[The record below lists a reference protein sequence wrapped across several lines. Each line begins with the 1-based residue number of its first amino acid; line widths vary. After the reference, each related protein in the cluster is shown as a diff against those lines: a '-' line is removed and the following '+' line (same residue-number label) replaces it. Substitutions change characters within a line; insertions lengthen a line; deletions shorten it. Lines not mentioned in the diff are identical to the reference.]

1 MSEREQGMT
10 NEVGQEFKFYAFI
23 SYNSKDTEWGKRVQR
38 KLEHYR
44 MPSTLC
50 RERGWKRT
58 PIRPVFFA
66 PTDIQPGGLSDEL
79 KERLRASKNLIV
91 ICSPHSAQSEWVG
104 KEIEYFHS
112 LGRTDHIHFFIVD
125 GVPHS
130 GNPDTECFNPIVE
143 QLGLPE
149 ILGANIHEKNY
160 RWPWMN
166 KERAYV
172 QLVSKLLGVEF
183 DSIWQRHKRR
193 LITRLIT
200 WTVAAIAMLAA
211 LAWVWIS
218 SQPFDARVALNE
230 VSFNNDQLPP
240 LEESVV
246 TLTLDN
252 ETKVD
257 TIHAMGQ
264 SALFTNI
271 PHRFLGHQVHITF
284 AEPQHDP
291 PRYLPIDTAI
301 VLKREMVLDIR
312 RDPMYYGN
320 VRFLLRDLRNEVCIP
335 NTQIEI
341 DGHPVTSDQEGLVTL
356 FIPLEQQKPYY
367 IVKAPFPLVDD
378 TIHMPSGENDVIQ
391 KR

>member
-1 MSEREQGMT
+1 MEEREQELK
-10 NEVGQEFKFYAFI
+10 NEMGQEFKFYAFI
-23 SYNSKDTEWGKRVQR
+23 SYNQKDTEWGKRVQR

-130 GNPDTECFNPIVE
+130 GDPDTECFNPVVKK
-143 QLGLPE
+143 LGMPE
-149 ILGANIHEKNY
+149 ILGANVNEQNY
-160 RWPWMN
+160 RWPWLN
-166 KERAYV
+166 RERAYV

-193 LITRLIT
+193 LVRR
-200 WTVAAIAMLAA
+200 AIAWILGAIAVLAA
-211 LAWVWIS
+211 LIWVWVAN
-218 SQPFDARVALNE
+218 QPFDAHVGLNE
-230 VSFNNDQLPP
+230 ATVHNEQLPP
-240 LEESVV
+240 LHDAVV

-257 TIHAMGQ
+257 TINALDQ
-264 SALFTNI
+264 AALFANI
-271 PHRFLGHQVHITF
+271 PHQYLGQEAHITF
-284 AEPQHDP
+284 AAPDF
-291 PRYLPIDTAI
+291 LPVDTT
-301 VLKREMVLDIR
+301 VTLT
-312 RDPMYYGN
+312 RDVKLNISRDATVYGN
-320 VRFLLRDLRNEVCIP
+320 VRFGLWNPRTEVFVP
-335 NTQIEI
+335 NARIEVNGQEAVSNG
-341 DGHPVTSDQEGLVTL
+341 DGQVEL
-356 FIPLEQQKPYY
+356 FVPLERQKPAYL
-367 IVKAPFPLVDD
+367 VKAPFALVND
-378 TIHMPSGENDVIQ
+378 TIHMPSGECDVIEV
-391 KR
+391 K